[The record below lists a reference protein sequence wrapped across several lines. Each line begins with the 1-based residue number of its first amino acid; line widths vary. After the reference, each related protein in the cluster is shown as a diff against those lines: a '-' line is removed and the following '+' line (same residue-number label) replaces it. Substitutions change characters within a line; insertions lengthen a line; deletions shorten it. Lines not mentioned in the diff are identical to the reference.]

1 MGTALHAACSGGH
14 LSAVHILLQAGAQ
27 LDVLNRD
34 QNTPLMLAAVSN
46 HNDVVKYL
54 VKAGANVMLKVRYYL
69 YLLHNCCDKIAT
81 VTVMIHCR
89 SYFCDT
95 VLQ

>member
-54 VKAGANVMLKVRYYL
+54 VKAGANVMLKVKM
-69 YLLHNCCDKIAT
+69 LLVSVA
-81 VTVMIHCR
+81 
-89 SYFCDT
+89 
-95 VLQ
+95 